1 MTPILTSKL
10 ENHRG
15 HTVLGYAPGA
25 APLVVDCGAHKGEF
39 ATSVTRAWGARCHSV
54 EAAPELAAKLD
65 VPASTT
71 THHFLVSGEDGE
83 KPFQLTEN
91 AEGSHLTDVMGE
103 NCVMVPQRHLGRFL
117 DEVAPDGL
125 DLFKLDI
132 EGAEFPAL
140 ESLTDKQLSKI
151 AQITAEFNDFCGYVS
166 SEQVDRAVARLEAAG
181 FVGLNFS
188 WHTRGDMLFVNK
200 ALCPLGLMDRV
211 RIGAYR
217 LKMGLNRVIARR
229 TGR

>member
-1 MTPILTSKL
+1 MAPILTHKL

-15 HTVLGYAPGA
+15 HTVLGYSASA

-39 ATSVTRAWGARCHSV
+39 ATSVTHAWGARCHSV

-71 THHFLVSGEDGE
+71 TYHFLVSGEDGE

-103 NCVMVPQRHLGRFL
+103 DCVMVPQRHLGRFL

-125 DLFKLDI
+125 DLLKLDI
-132 EGAEFPAL
+132 EGAEIPAL
-140 ESLTDKQLSKI
+140 ASLSDAQLGRI
-151 AQITAEFNDFCGYVS
+151 AQITAEFHDFCGYVS
-166 SEQVDRAVARLEAAG
+166 PQDVDRAIARLEAAG

-200 ALCPLGLMDRV
+200 ALCPLSMADRLG
-211 RIGAYR
+211 IAAYR
-217 LKMGLNRVIARR
+217 LKMGLGRMLARAKQ
-229 TGR
+229 G